1 MLLPEATTRPR
12 VLIVDDDPVMRMLEQ
27 ETLAQFDFEV
37 GVAADGEEAI
47 ELLAGPPP
55 ALVLLD
61 VEMPGVDAFAVCRHI
76 RQRRD
81 MSEVPV
87 IMVTGMDD
95 MESANQAYESGA
107 SDFISKPIN
116 WPLLGHRARYVLRS
130 AQEARQLRTHDFL
143 GSVAIIIAATGIEAS
158 QFELELTESI
168 LMEPEARRID
178 GFHRLRKLG
187 VHFSIDDF
195 GTGYSSLSYVKRF
208 PIGMLKI
215 DQSFVRGLPDNAD
228 DAGITT
234 AIIAMAHSLGLEV
247 IAEGAETRAQLEF
260 LRQANCPK
268 MQGYL
273 FSRPR
278 PPEGSS
284 ICYGRAGSS
293 RRRKQARQVT
303 NLQRPLAD
311 HQDKRERQ

>member
-12 VLIVDDDPVMRMLEQ
+12 ILIVDDDPVVRMLEQ

-37 GVAADGEEAI
+37 GVAVDGEEAI

-116 WPLLGHRARYVLRS
+116 WPLLAVAHARLPGLGCDNHRR
-130 AQEARQLRTHDFL
+130 
-143 GSVAIIIAATGIEAS
+143 
-158 QFELELTESI
+158 
-168 LMEPEARRID
+168 D
-178 GFHRLRKLG
+178 G
-187 VHFSIDDF
+187 D
-195 GTGYSSLSYVKRF
+195 
-208 PIGMLKI
+208 
-215 DQSFVRGLPDNAD
+215 
-228 DAGITT
+228 
-234 AIIAMAHSLGLEV
+234 
-247 IAEGAETRAQLEF
+247 
-260 LRQANCPK
+260 
-268 MQGYL
+268 
-273 FSRPR
+273 
-278 PPEGSS
+278 
-284 ICYGRAGSS
+284 
-293 RRRKQARQVT
+293 
-303 NLQRPLAD
+303 
-311 HQDKRERQ
+311 

>member
-1 MLLPEATTRPR
+1 MQLPEAATRPR
-12 VLIVDDDPVMRMLEQ
+12 VLSVDDDPVMRMLEQ

-37 GVAADGEEAI
+37 SVAADGDEAI

-61 VEMPGVDAFAVCRHI
+61 VDIPGVDGFAVCRHI
-76 RQRRD
+76 RQRWD

-95 MESANQAYESGA
+95 IESVNQAYESGA

-143 GSVAIIIAATGIEAS
+143 GSVATIIAATGSEAS
-158 QFELELTESI
+158 QLELELTESI

-178 GFHRLRKLG
+178 GFHRRRKLG
-187 VHFSIDDF
+187 VHFS
-195 GTGYSSLSYVKRF
+195 
-208 PIGMLKI
+208 I
-215 DQSFVRGLPDNAD
+215 DQSFVRGLPDNGD

-247 IAEGAETRAQLEF
+247 IAEGVETRAQLEF

-284 ICYGRAGSS
+284 ICYGRAASS
-293 RRRKQARQVT
+293 RRPKQARQVK